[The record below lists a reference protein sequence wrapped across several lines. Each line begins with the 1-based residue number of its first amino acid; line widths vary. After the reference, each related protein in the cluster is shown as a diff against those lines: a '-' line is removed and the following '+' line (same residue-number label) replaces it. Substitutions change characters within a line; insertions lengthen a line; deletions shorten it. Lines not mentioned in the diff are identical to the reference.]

1 MNLGYHSSNLQ
12 IIEEALNLNTKD
24 KFLIIDTLL
33 KSIDKPDE
41 ELDSIWVDES
51 EKRLQSYKNDKTQTI
66 SFEEVFN
73 ERILSFCQSQN

>member
-1 MNLGYHSSNLQ
+1 MSSLQ
-12 IIEEALNLNTKD
+12 IIEEALHLNQKD

-33 KSIDKPDE
+33 KSIDEPDV
-41 ELDSIWVDES
+41 ELNSIWEEES

-73 ERILSFCQSQN
+73 

>member
-1 MNLGYHSSNLQ
+1 MNNLQ
-12 IIEEALNLNTKD
+12 ILKEALQLNPQD

-33 KSIDKPDE
+33 KSLDKPDE
-41 ELDSIWVDES
+41 ELDFVWENES

-73 ERILSFCQSQN
+73 